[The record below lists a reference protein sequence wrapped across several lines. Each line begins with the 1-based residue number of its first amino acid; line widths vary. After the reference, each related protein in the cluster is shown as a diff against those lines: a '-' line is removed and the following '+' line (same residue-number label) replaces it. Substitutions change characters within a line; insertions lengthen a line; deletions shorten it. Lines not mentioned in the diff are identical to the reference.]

1 MAQIGNVPEI
11 NSVKEHLEKMKQE
24 GLIKE
29 WELPYENLLTRLTA
43 AVFFLTPADEKSLDK
58 IWHELEVHKMLQY
71 KINTE
76 KKLSAYQWQVEFNK
90 DFEF

>member
-11 NSVKEHLEKMKQE
+11 NSVKEHLGRLEKD

-43 AVFFLTPADEKSLDK
+43 AVFFLTPADEKYLEK
-58 IWHELEVHKMLQY
+58 IWNELEIYKMLQY
-71 KINTE
+71 KLNKE
-76 KKLSAYQWQVEFNK
+76 KKLSSLQWQVGFAK
-90 DFEF
+90 GFEL